1 MILFENFYYDVIKK
15 AYRAAKHMRRE
26 FEAEKHTFVDA
37 GIKLVTTFED
47 VQYFLRLVF
56 IPPEPVS
63 DLASIIEIPWRT
75 TVKIKSGESRRR
87 QMPQGNSAIID
98 MNIAN
103 IINKFE
109 VLQKIIVA
117 QIGADAL
124 TYIHKNKGVGYTF
137 DSDTPRDLIVNIA
150 QVFVDSQFFYREL
163 AHEMQHYYD
172 PREHNWMPKVRKQVI
187 QPDALKSN
195 IKSKDRITKRRL
207 QKYVNYL
214 ASDAELNSAIA
225 ETAMHVVRV
234 KNRKELFKTYDP
246 KQFVSQ
252 SIQFLNE
259 VGKWQHYSTRI
270 KQKVMSKL
278 TLIYNEM
285 RDEQLPKPPNH

>member
-15 AYRAAKHMRRE
+15 THRAAEHMRKE
-26 FEAEKHTFVDA
+26 FEAEKHTFVDV

-56 IPPEPVS
+56 TPTEPVS

-109 VLQKIIVA
+109 VLQKIIVT

-137 DSDTPRDLIVNIA
+137 DSNTPRDLIVNIA

-195 IKSKDRITKRRL
+195 IKSEDRVTKRRL

-225 ETAMHVVRV
+225 ETAMHVMRV
-234 KNRKELFKTYDP
+234 KNREELFKTYDP
-246 KQFVSQ
+246 EQFVSQ
-252 SIQFLNE
+252 SIKFLDE

-285 RDEQLPKPPNH
+285 RDEQLPKPSNH

>member
-15 AYRAAKHMRRE
+15 TYRAAEHMRSE
-26 FEAEKHTFVDA
+26 FQAEKHTFVDV

-56 IPPEPVS
+56 MPPEPVA
-63 DLASIIEIPWRT
+63 DLASILEVPWRT

-109 VLQKIIVA
+109 VLQKIIVR
-117 QIGADAL
+117 QIGAGAL
-124 TYIHKNKGVGYTF
+124 TYIHKNDGAGYTF

-163 AHEMQHYYD
+163 AHEMHHYYD
-172 PREHNWMPKVRKQVI
+172 PREHNWMPKVRKQTI

-195 IKSKDRITKRRL
+195 IESKNRITKRQL

-225 ETAMHVVRV
+225 ETAMHVMRV
-234 KNRKELFKTYDP
+234 KDRKELFKTYNP
-246 KQFVSQ
+246 TQFVSQ
-252 SIQFLNE
+252 SISFLSE
-259 VGKWQHYSTRI
+259 IGKWQQYSPRI
-270 KQKVMSKL
+270 KKKVMSKL

-285 RDEQLPKPPNH
+285 RNEQPLKPSNH